1 MVLVKGRG
9 WHTELTYMGFG
20 RLWNS
25 REDLTQSLLNAQGS
39 LCFLLLIVFPYCSP
53 LNIDL
58 KFGPESMSTSNFIKL
73 YKDMAFEALR
83 TEAHC
88 RNLIGQVWLTLHEP
102 VPISYG
108 PRMGNILEL
117 FPPVWLEKRKVQEQ
131 EGFPFKPSE
140 LQDHRPWMMWGS
152 RKKET

>member
-1 MVLVKGRG
+1 MVLVKGRE

-20 RLWNS
+20 RRWNSRRWNS

-39 LCFLLLIVFPYCSP
+39 LCFLLLIVFLHCSL

-83 TEAHC
+83 PEAH
-88 RNLIGQVWLTLHEP
+88 
-102 VPISYG
+102 
-108 PRMGNILEL
+108 
-117 FPPVWLEKRKVQEQ
+117 
-131 EGFPFKPSE
+131 
-140 LQDHRPWMMWGS
+140 
-152 RKKET
+152 